1 MPTDLSRCS
10 ATELLALYRT
20 KACSP
25 VEATQAVLARIS
37 SLNARLNAFRLVD
50 PERALAAARESEER
64 WRRGEPRGLVDGVPT
79 SVKDVLLTI
88 GWSTRL
94 GSTLTSEAGP
104 WEVDAPPVA
113 RMREHGAILLG
124 KTNTSEFHWK
134 TVTDSPLTGITR
146 NPWNPELTPGGSCGG
161 ATAAVAAGMGPLAL
175 GTDGGGS
182 IRVPCA
188 FTGVFGLKP
197 TFGRVPQYPA
207 GAFGTM
213 AHVGP
218 IARSA
223 ADAAL
228 ALTVIARPDDRDW
241 YALPFENRDYRDGLE
256 FGVRGLTIA
265 FSPDLGL
272 GGVDPEVAR
281 VVADAA
287 SAFSDLGARVVEVDE
302 VSTHLAVAR
311 ETFET
316 LGFPGIALSTARFT
330 NEERSRM
337 DPGLVAVAKLGERIG
352 IMEYMAANRAREQLG
367 LAMNTFHR
375 SYDLLL
381 TPTVPILP
389 FPVGRDVPD
398 SASQERWTEWAP
410 FSYPFNMTRQPAA
423 SLPCGF
429 AGNGMP
435 VGLQVVGPLNGD
447 AQVLRACHAFE
458 RARPIVYPERIDR
471 VPSAGSAIGS
481 QTVEPPDEGAPV
493 LRP

>member
-1 MPTDLSRCS
+1 MSTDLSRCS

-20 KACSP
+20 KTCSP
-25 VEATQAVLARIS
+25 VEATDAVLSRIS
-37 SLNARLNAFRLVD
+37 TLNDCLNAFRLVD

-64 WRRGEPRGLVDGVPT
+64 WRRGEPRGVVDGVPA
-79 SVKDVLLTI
+79 SVKDVLLTA
-88 GWSTRL
+88 GWSTRW
-94 GSTLTSEAGP
+94 GSMLTSETGS
-104 WEVDAPPVA
+104 WEDDAPPVA
-113 RMREHGAILLG
+113 RMREHGAVLLG

-197 TFGRVPQYPA
+197 TFGRVPQFPA

-228 ALTVIARPDDRDW
+228 MLTIISQPDPRDW
-241 YALPFENRDYRDGLE
+241 YALPFEDRDYRNDLE
-256 FGVRGLTIA
+256 KELRGLTIA

-272 GGVDPEVAR
+272 GGVDPAVAR
-281 VVADAA
+281 VVAGAA
-287 SAFSDLGARVVEVDE
+287 SVFSDLGARVVEVDN
-302 VSTHLAVAR
+302 VSSAFGRAR

-316 LGFPGIALSTARFT
+316 LGFPGIALSVARFT
-330 NEERSRM
+330 KEERASM
-337 DPGLVAVAKLGERIG
+337 DPGLAAVAMLGERVE
-352 IMEYMAANRAREQLG
+352 IMDYMVANRAREELG
-367 LAMNTFHR
+367 LIMNTFHR
-375 SYDLLL
+375 TYDLLL
-381 TPTVPILP
+381 TPSVPILP

-398 SASQERWTEWAP
+398 RSRQDRWTEWAP
-410 FSYPFNMTRQPAA
+410 FSYPFNLTRQPAA
-423 SLPCGF
+423 NLPCGF
-429 AGNGMP
+429 SEDGLP
-435 VGLQVVGPLNGD
+435 VGLQVVGPLYGD
-447 AQVLRACHAFE
+447 ALVLRACHAFE
-458 RARPIVYPERIDR
+458 CARPFVYPD
-471 VPSAGSAIGS
+471 
-481 QTVEPPDEGAPV
+481 PV
-493 LRP
+493 V